1 MSRNS
6 EDTVVYTDN
15 LTVTVIEAPE
25 VVEEI
30 VVEEVAV
37 VVTETLSDSVAS
49 TVISEPTL
57 QIEPSSLYK
66 FTVGEPV
73 EINFGS
79 PAALYTESI
88 QTEVSLGTAASFLY
102 LDDTTIKTRG
112 VSTEDMI
119 GTYKI
124 SIKLSVTINNNDLEK
139 TYKLQLQINK
149 PDLEEQNNEDDSET
163 ADSNEIQD

>member
-25 VVEEI
+25 VVEEEV
-30 VVEEVAV
+30 VVEDVAV
-37 VVTETLSDSVAS
+37 EVTETLSDSVAS

-73 EINFGS
+73 EINYGP

-88 QTEVSLGTAASFLY
+88 LTEVSLGTAASFLY
-102 LDDTTIKTRG
+102 LEDTTIKTRG
-112 VSTEDMI
+112 VTTEEMI

-124 SIKLSVTINNNDLEK
+124 SIKLSVTVNKNNLEK
-139 TYKLQLQINK
+139 TYKLQL
-149 PDLEEQNNEDDSET
+149 
-163 ADSNEIQD
+163 

>member
-25 VVEEI
+25 VVEEV

-37 VVTETLSDSVAS
+37 AVTETLSDSIAS

-57 QIEPSSLYK
+57 QIEPSPLYK

-88 QTEVSLGTAASFLY
+88 VTEVSLGTASSFLY

-112 VSTEDMI
+112 VSTEEMI
-119 GTYKI
+119 GTYNI
-124 SIKLSVTINNNDLEK
+124 SIKLSVTV
-139 TYKLQLQINK
+139 
-149 PDLEEQNNEDDSET
+149 
-163 ADSNEIQD
+163 